1 MDIKGKIYKVFPIV
15 KGTRQDG
22 TEWSRQDFIVEFF
35 EHETDRYADRVMLN
49 IMNERVKE
57 CDLHEGDEVTV
68 GIGHS
73 VREYKGRWYNE
84 IRCYKVLTTAYAPQ
98 ISPAVETS
106 APQPSVAPQGEK
118 DPFSK
123 PDIFDDDLPY

>member
-1 MDIKGKIYKVFPIV
+1 MFPIV

-84 IRCYKVLTTAYAPQ
+84 LRCYKVQTTANAPQ
-98 ISPAVETS
+98 SVV
-106 APQPSVAPQGEK
+106 PQQEK

-123 PDIFDDDLPY
+123 PDGYDDDLPY

>member
-1 MDIKGKIYKVFPIV
+1 MDLERHKQMKDMDIKGRIYKVFPIV

-84 IRCYKVLTTAYAPQ
+84 LRCYKVQTTANAPQ
-98 ISPAVETS
+98 ISTPADS
-106 APQPSVAPQGEK
+106 
-118 DPFSK
+118 DPL
-123 PDIFDDDLPY
+123 PHDFDDNLPY

>member
-1 MDIKGKIYKVFPIV
+1 MDIKGRIYKVLPIV

-22 TEWSRQDFIVEFF
+22 SEWSRQDFIVEFF
-35 EHETDRYADRVMLN
+35 EHETDRLADRVMLN

-57 CDLHEGDEVTV
+57 CDLHEGDDVTV
-68 GIGHS
+68 VIGHS

-84 IRCYKVLTTAYAPQ
+84 IRCYKVLTTANAPQ

-106 APQPSVAPQGEK
+106 APQPSVAPQQETNAEEG
-118 DPFSK
+118 
-123 PDIFDDDLPY
+123 DDLPF